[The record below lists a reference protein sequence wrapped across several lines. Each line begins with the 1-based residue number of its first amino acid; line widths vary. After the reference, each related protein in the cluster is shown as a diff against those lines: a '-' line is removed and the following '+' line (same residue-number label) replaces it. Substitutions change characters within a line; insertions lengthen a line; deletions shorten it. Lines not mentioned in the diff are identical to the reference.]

1 LGSLKIGAH
10 LKSSKHQMGTSKEK
24 QDILPTLE
32 VPTQIGTGLESKN
45 YLGTILVMGHQ
56 A

>member
-1 LGSLKIGAH
+1 
-10 LKSSKHQMGTSKEK
+10 MGTSKEK

-56 A
+56 AWSLYFILHDVF